1 MSNVEWDRIIYYST
15 IYYYYD
21 ADHDSMTLTQQLNLN
36 VLKMY
41 QHTKNWTSKSR
52 LSKVGTLET
61 DTQTDATER
70 TMTPHSQI
78 LINNIL

>member
-41 QHTKNWTSKSR
+41 QHTKN
-52 LSKVGTLET
+52 
-61 DTQTDATER
+61 
-70 TMTPHSQI
+70 
-78 LINNIL
+78 